1 MRVSCNTL
9 LMDYGR
15 LTQSLRSHVTS
26 TISLIYNTTGYNSAC
41 RNSTSHCVHDHLIHV
56 HFGQVSSIGAL
67 FLRNRICHLYS
78 LKATSTDSL
87 RLDVPRI
94 RRLGHRALAESSS
107 PTCSGPLSTEKWEY
121 LLHHARSRCSQQD
134 LPAVCSQSI
143 PVVTARIVEPTSLME
158 CANAKQRVM
167 LDRLQL
173 RQSVGPYP

>member
-41 RNSTSHCVHDHLIHV
+41 RNSTSHCVHDHLIYV

-67 FLRNRICHLYS
+67 FPRNRIYHVSILYS

-134 LPAVCSQSI
+134 LSAVYSQSI
-143 PVVTARIVEPTSLME
+143 PVVTVRTVEPTSLME
-158 CANAKQRVM
+158 CANANANAKSDARPG
-167 LDRLQL
+167 
-173 RQSVGPYP
+173 SN

>member
-41 RNSTSHCVHDHLIHV
+41 RNSTSHCVHDHLIYV
-56 HFGQVSSIGAL
+56 HFDQVSSIGAL
-67 FLRNRICHLYS
+67 FPRNRIYHVSILYS

-94 RRLGHRALAESSS
+94 RRLGHRGFSRILQPNVFGTSVNGEVGISLAPRKVTVFPTGSFGNLLSINSSGDS
-107 PTCSGPLSTEKWEY
+107 KN
-121 LLHHARSRCSQQD
+121 R
-134 LPAVCSQSI
+134 
-143 PVVTARIVEPTSLME
+143 
-158 CANAKQRVM
+158 
-167 LDRLQL
+167 
-173 RQSVGPYP
+173 